1 MEWNELLIR
10 YGEISLKGRNRNVF
24 VKKLRNNIKDALS
37 DLKTVIIKPERD
49 RMFLFAED
57 KSDME
62 EAIARLPH
70 IFGIQSFSPVAKC
83 EATLEAIKEK
93 ALEIIGA
100 NETAGKTFKVE
111 VRRTDKRFPLVT
123 NELQLE
129 IGSHV
134 LRSFPD
140 LIVQMKKPDIVL
152 LIDIRIEGAFLTAK
166 VYEGAGGMPVGSNG
180 HSILML
186 SGGIDSP
193 VAGYLMMKR
202 GVSIDAIHFASP
214 PFTSD
219 LAKKKVMDLAEK
231 LSSFGAAVRLHIIP
245 FTEIQQAIV
254 SQVPDNVSMTTTRR
268 LMLQIADKVREEE
281 GALAIVTGESLGQ
294 VASQTLESLTAINAV
309 TSSPILRPLIAT
321 DKLDIIDIAEKIG
334 TYDISIRPYEDCCT
348 IFSPSNPKTKPKLE
362 KVAYYESFTDFEP
375 MIEEAIEKRLIVELP
390 LQQKDDFE
398 DLL

>member
-49 RMFLFAED
+49 RMFLFAEE

-321 DKLDIIDIAEKIG
+321 DKLDIIDIAQKIG